1 MIDHHDVLVGLIDC
15 SGRLRPGT
23 DGRAAVLDGGSG
35 RLYLRPLKK
44 LEQGRE
50 RGEKTRNRSDFLG
63 RDWKHHHDI
72 ILLLFKGCHIFRKL
86 RGRVCLSING
96 KITPQTLIFQGRKR

>member
-1 MIDHHDVLVGLIDC
+1 MIDHHDVLVGLIDR
-15 SGRLRPGT
+15 SGRLCPGT

-50 RGEKTRNRSDFLG
+50 RGERTRNRSDLLG
-63 RDWKHHHDI
+63 RDWECHHNI
-72 ILLLFKGCHIFRKL
+72 ILLLFKGCHAFRKL
-86 RGRVCLSING
+86 RDRV
-96 KITPQTLIFQGRKR
+96 